1 MTEAEPPERPPRRR
15 RFAVILPLAAF
26 LALAALFAVAL
37 RGGDPSRL
45 PSALVGK
52 PVPDF
57 TLGPL
62 EGLLRDGQPVA
73 GFARSDVAAGKVT
86 LVNVWASWCIPC
98 RDEHPLLTELAE
110 RRGLTLFGLNYK
122 DNTAAA
128 RRFLGA
134 NGNPFTAVGVDANG
148 RTAIDFGV
156 YGVPETF
163 VIDGQ
168 GRIAYKHVG
177 PLTAESIEQRLMPAI
192 AKASGEAPGS
202 RQSAAPSPFG
212 MAGGTVKSSPA
223 SGITSPA
230 VAVARTLRAATKS

>member
-1 MTEAEPPERPPRRR
+1 MTEAAPLERPARRR
-15 RFAVILPLAAF
+15 RLAVILPLAAF
-26 LALAALFAVAL
+26 LGLAVLFAVAL
-37 RGGDPSRL
+37 RSGDPSRL

-57 TLGPL
+57 ALEPL
-62 EGLLRDGQPVA
+62 EGLLRDGKPVP
-73 GFARSDVAAGKVT
+73 GFGRGDVAAGKVT
-86 LVNVWASWCIPC
+86 LINVWASWCIPC
-98 RDEHPLLTELAE
+98 REEHPLLTELAE
-110 RRGLTLFGLNYK
+110 QRGLTLLGLNYK
-122 DNTAAA
+122 DGAAAA

-177 PLTAESIEQRLMPAI
+177 PLTEDSIEQRLMPAI
-192 AKASGEAPGS
+192 AKASSEAPGA
-202 RQSAAPSPFG
+202 QGAAPSPSG
-212 MAGGTVKSSPA
+212 AVAGALKSSDA
-223 SGITSPA
+223 SGTTSPA
-230 VAVARTLRAATKS
+230 VAVAKDLRATTKS